1 MAIDWTGIFENIG
14 TNVLTVINN
23 VVASL
28 ASNITV
34 IAGFIVG
41 TAMVGGIMFFGKDIV
56 RKGKALVEELISY

>member
-1 MAIDWTGIFENIG
+1 MAIDWAGMFENIG

-23 VVASL
+23 VVATL
-28 ASNITV
+28 TTNIVV

-41 TAMVGGIMFFGKDIV
+41 TAMVGGIMYFGKDIV